1 MRTFR
6 LRNKGPYN
14 GNRMAALA
22 EGPRSGGSQGERIDW
37 LEGARCD
44 PEKEGSSMSR
54 STRAWIACAL
64 IFLGVG
70 VAILSPIGPNLRFDY
85 HTRSCDCV
93 VVRDAETYCRLNLED
108 SRKIRHLIRFGS
120 RPILPSE
127 PYAPGR
133 VAYFFDSNDDCVY
146 CCLLLPSVSSDAQ
159 FDAVASQ
166 GALMTERTFGQV
178 FHFDGNYPRVWREW
192 CTPQPWKGDFPPT
205 DR

>member
-1 MRTFR
+1 
-6 LRNKGPYN
+6 
-14 GNRMAALA
+14 MAALA

-64 IFLGVG
+64 ILLGVG

-108 SRKIRHLIRFGS
+108 SRRIRHLIRCHRANQNQPLRGEM
-120 RPILPSE
+120 PQ
-127 PYAPGR
+127 PGD
-133 VAYFFDSNDDCVY
+133 VLKKV
-146 CCLLLPSVSSDAQ
+146 LLIFV
-159 FDAVASQ
+159 
-166 GALMTERTFGQV
+166 TITTNCKGQTHLHCRDRRLS
-178 FHFDGNYPRVWREW
+178 FRVWASLTRGAKW
-192 CTPQPWKGDFPPT
+192 LVLTPHQMLAACPVE
-205 DR
+205 